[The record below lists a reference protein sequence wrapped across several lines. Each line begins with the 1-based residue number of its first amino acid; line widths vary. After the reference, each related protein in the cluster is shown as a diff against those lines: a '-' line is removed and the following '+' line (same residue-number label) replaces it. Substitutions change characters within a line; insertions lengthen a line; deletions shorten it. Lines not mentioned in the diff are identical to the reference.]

1 MLVYLQFRRVYEDI
15 SKKHPKIRQD
25 STNFAMPHFISTKTI
40 CTTVEVWYDSGHY
53 QWGNVRSM
61 FGSISACI

>member
-15 SKKHPKIRQD
+15 YEKHPKIRQD

-53 QWGNVRSM
+53 
-61 FGSISACI
+61 